1 MRYSLFIFW
10 LLPLMFMISCNNKKE
25 EGKDQK
31 AISSTPKRFELGLA
45 QWSFN
50 KTLFE
55 KKMDNLDFAKKA
67 AQMGFTGI
75 EYVNQFFKDKAQD
88 TAYLNKMNAAAKAAN
103 IQQLLIMIDGEG
115 DLGDLNEVKRKQAV
129 ENHKK
134 WVDAARYLNC
144 HSIRVNAHGEGKA
157 EEVFAQAKKS
167 MVELSTYAATKQI
180 NVIIENH
187 GSYSSDGNW
196 ISRLMKEVNMRNAG
210 LLPDF
215 GNFCLRRE
223 SGKLWDGKC
232 LEEYDKYIGVQQMM
246 PWAKSVSAK
255 SYDFDA
261 KGDETT
267 IDFKKMLDI
276 VKAADYTGYISV
288 EFEGSKLGEEDG
300 IKATKALIEKY
311 LK

>member
-1 MRYSLFIFW
+1 
-10 LLPLMFMISCNNKKE
+10 
-25 EGKDQK
+25 
-31 AISSTPKRFELGLA
+31 
-45 QWSFN
+45 
-50 KTLFE
+50 
-55 KKMDNLDFAKKA
+55 
-67 AQMGFTGI
+67 
-75 EYVNQFFKDKAQD
+75 
-88 TAYLNKMNAAAKAAN
+88 MNAAAKAAN
-103 IQQLLIMIDGEG
+103 IQPLLIMIDGEG
-115 DLGDLNEVKRKQAV
+115 DLGNLNEVKRTQAV

-144 HSIRVNAHGEGKA
+144 HSIRVNAYGEGKA

-180 NVIIENH
+180 NIIIENH

-223 SGKLWDGKC
+223 NGKQWEGKC
-232 LEEYDKYIGVQQMM
+232 LEEYDKYMGVQQMM

-255 SYDFDA
+255 SYDFDEN
-261 KGDETT
+261 GDETT
-267 IDFKKMLDI
+267 IDYKKMLDI

-288 EFEGSKLGEEDG
+288 EFEGSKLSEEEG
-300 IKATKALIEKY
+300 IKATKTLIEKH